1 MRNKKIIALVLILTT
16 ILSIFSLPASAAEKI
31 ENQITVYYYNEN
43 NWKSPYIYYCCDN
56 LAPVTWPG
64 KQMNDFGDGWYS
76 YTINNLKTAKVIFS
90 DNGANQN
97 PAQNQEGYSV
107 EGEKWYK
114 KGTWYQNRPEIQT
127 TKIHYY
133 NENGWSEPYIYY
145 YSDNENPVNWPGTA
159 MNSDGGNWYSF
170 SVNDVENVKVIFS
183 NNGANQ
189 NPAQNQ
195 EGYSVS
201 GEKWYLNGSWYD
213 SEPNGITVHFNNY
226 NDWDNVNIYYY
237 NGNKT
242 GTSWTGNPMIPDGDG
257 WYTYKIYGF
266 DEAKVLFNNG
276 KGIQI
281 PGQNQ
286 EGFAVS
292 GEMWYRNGEWTSERP
307 DDVTVYFYK
316 PDNWSAPNIYYY
328 KDINDTGK
336 AWPGNAMSFVSDN
349 WYSYTITKYSS
360 AKVLFN
366 SGSNQI
372 PPQNQPGFEVKGIVW
387 YKDGVMC
394 NAETDADNDG
404 LPDYMELILGTNLNN
419 KDTDSDGL
427 PDGYEVLTL
436 GTDPLKADTDGN
448 GVKDSN
454 EDADG
459 DKLANLEEY
468 KLGTSPINPDT
479 DGDGLNDYEEVYT
492 YHTDPLNADTDG
504 DTLSDGDDVALGFS
518 PLLKDTDSN
527 GILDCD
533 EKIKQ
538 EITQEIKNE
547 EAPQISEVQ
556 VSFEGTGNISNTT
569 TIENI
574 YGKDILSS
582 EVVGLIG
589 APVEITTT
597 SEFENATITFKYDK
611 SRLGDTKEEDLAVM
625 WYDEEN
631 GVYQILDNETVLDKE
646 KQTVSYKTTHFS
658 KYMVVDKN
666 IWYNTWRTNIDY
678 REGTTTKLYYDFA
691 FVVDTSGSMSGQSIN
706 YAKQSMNNFVD
717 CLADSDNACLVSF
730 ASNAYLNAHL
740 GATKEYLHTAI
751 NSLNASGGTY
761 VSKGLNMALN
771 QLNFSTS
778 GNQKA
783 IVLICDGDVDSV
795 QSYVNIAK
803 ANNIKIFAINVFSA
817 DNDKLQNMADETGGE
832 YYYAYTA
839 EELLTA
845 FSHISSESLFNF
857 DLTDT
862 DGDGLP
868 DTFEKNGMRLA
879 NGKIVYTEPNKPDT
893 DGDGLTDGEEMGILR
908 RCITTNFPTI
918 NIPFK
923 PINNDKYYIGN
934 GCYSSSTVYFNNY
947 SDPTLQDTDGDGYN
961 DCKGE
966 NDLKY
971 KYSGIISKGEFGA
984 IKYKGDIYNIVIPD
998 HLTTYITSPNVE
1010 WSIVQEDYIN
1020 NLKFDVSG
1028 FISGAELGDTGES
1041 ENIHDGY
1048 TLFNNSKVN
1057 LKLGIPG
1064 ALCGLLSSLPDYV
1077 DSYDIKFSFQKSKN
1091 GYKRVIISTY
1101 STKSTNFYKTYAG
1114 SIPYSALD
1122 NQLNSLGKAITSTK
1136 IAQYL
1141 AELNGKPYRGFD
1153 YDMKIY
1159 VDEHHMEND
1168 AATNLFIN
1176 SNGDFME
1183 TPVIYSKDKVVLGKY
1198 EFSSFEIL
1206 ANLKLGGIYKINEE
1220 YEKEIKEFVL

>member
-43 NWKSPYIYYCCDN
+43 NWKSPYIYYYCDN
-56 LAPVTWPG
+56 LTPVTWPG

-107 EGEKWYK
+107 E
-114 KGTWYQNRPEIQT
+114 
-127 TKIHYY
+127 
-133 NENGWSEPYIYY
+133 
-145 YSDNENPVNWPGTA
+145 
-159 MNSDGGNWYSF
+159 
-170 SVNDVENVKVIFS
+170 
-183 NNGANQ
+183 
-189 NPAQNQ
+189 
-195 EGYSVS
+195 

-328 KDINDTGK
+328 KDNNDTGK
-336 AWPGNAMSFVSDN
+336 AWPGNAMSFVRDN

-372 PPQNQPGFEVKGIVW
+372 PPQNQPGFDVKGIVW

-404 LPDYMELILGTNLNN
+404 LPDYMEMVLGTNLNN

-427 PDGYEVLTL
+427 LDGYEVLTL

-448 GVKDSN
+448 GVKDSD

-459 DKLANLEEY
+459 DKLTNLEEY
-468 KLGTSPINPDT
+468 KLDTSPINPDT
-479 DGDGLNDYEEVYT
+479 DGDGLNDYEEVYI

-504 DTLSDGDDVALGFS
+504 DGLSDGDDVALGFS

-691 FVVDTSGSMSGQSIN
+691 FVVDTSGSMEGQRIE

-717 CLADSDNACLVSF
+717 CLTDNDNACLVSF
-730 ASNAYLNAHL
+730 ESNAYLKARL
-740 GATKEYLHTAI
+740 GATKETLHTAI
-751 NSLNASGGTY
+751 NSLNAYGGTY
-761 VSKGLNMALN
+761 VSSGLNMALN
-771 QLNFSTS
+771 QLIASTS

-803 ANNIKIFAINVFSA
+803 ANNIKIFAINVISA
-817 DNDKLQNMADETGGE
+817 DNDILQSMADETGGE

-879 NGKIVYTEPNKPDT
+879 NGKIVYTAPNKPDT

-908 RCITTNFPTI
+908 VLKDFDFSLA
-918 NIPFK
+918 NIPIFSLPYK
-923 PINNDKYYIGN
+923 KYYYGN
-934 GCYSSSTVYFNNY
+934 GQYSTSTIFFDIKCNPTLKDTDFDTFDDFDDLDPLSFDAENGLMFQSNIRIGLDQYNINLAPDLTYNDYNEDKLYKLNSLFEIQAKLSESELETDFLNLASMFTLTDNGKALFDEQYNSFINGTNSTVEIKGESQTYIVSCFY
-947 SDPTLQDTDGDGYN
+947 SDLLTDTIKRDKVTQDYIDFVVLSLKDELQNNNGDIIKSKNNTNIIIENNSYELIYPYNKPWYLFNGLTICVDNVWGHNITIKDYFLDGN
-961 DCKGE
+961 H
-966 NDLKY
+966 
-971 KYSGIISKGEFGA
+971 YSGTLHFKLYDNFGLDP
-984 IKYKGDIYNIVIPD
+984 G
-998 HLTTYITSPNVE
+998 
-1010 WSIVQEDYIN
+1010 
-1020 NLKFDVSG
+1020 DVSG
-1028 FISGAELGDTGES
+1028 RYG
-1041 ENIHDGY
+1041 
-1048 TLFNNSKVN
+1048 N
-1057 LKLGIPG
+1057 LAGFRAWYCL
-1064 ALCGLLSSLPDYV
+1064 
-1077 DSYDIKFSFQKSKN
+1077 QHQ
-1091 GYKRVIISTY
+1091 
-1101 STKSTNFYKTYAG
+1101 TKY
-1114 SIPYSALD
+1114 
-1122 NQLNSLGKAITSTK
+1122 
-1136 IAQYL
+1136 
-1141 AELNGKPYRGFD
+1141 NGKYKP
-1153 YDMKIY
+1153 
-1159 VDEHHMEND
+1159 
-1168 AATNLFIN
+1168 FIN
-1176 SNGDFME
+1176 IMEFDIDFSGE
-1183 TPVIYSKDKVVLGKY
+1183 LQ
-1198 EFSSFEIL
+1198 
-1206 ANLKLGGIYKINEE
+1206 
-1220 YEKEIKEFVL
+1220 

>member
-31 ENQITVYYYNEN
+31 EDQITVYYYNEN
-43 NWKSPYIYYCCDN
+43 NWKSPYIYYYCDN

-90 DNGANQN
+90 D
-97 PAQNQEGYSV
+97 
-107 EGEKWYK
+107 
-114 KGTWYQNRPEIQT
+114 
-127 TKIHYY
+127 
-133 NENGWSEPYIYY
+133 
-145 YSDNENPVNWPGTA
+145 
-159 MNSDGGNWYSF
+159 
-170 SVNDVENVKVIFS
+170 
-183 NNGANQ
+183 NGANQ

-336 AWPGNAMSFVSDN
+336 AWPGNAMSFVRDN

-372 PPQNQPGFEVKGIVW
+372 PPQNQPGFDVKGIVW

-404 LPDYMELILGTNLNN
+404 LPDYMEMVLGTNLNN

-427 PDGYEVLTL
+427 LDGYEVLTL

-448 GVKDSN
+448 GVKDSD

-459 DKLANLEEY
+459 DKLTNLEEY
-468 KLGTSPINPDT
+468 KLDTSPINPDT

-678 REGTTTKLYYDFA
+678 RVGTTTKLYYDFA
-691 FVVDTSGSMSGQSIN
+691 FVVDTSGSMEGQRIE
-706 YAKQSMNNFVD
+706 YAKQSTNNFVD
-717 CLADSDNACLVSF
+717 CLTDNDNACLVSF
-730 ASNAYLNAHL
+730 ESNAYLKARL
-740 GATKEYLHTAI
+740 GATKGTLHTAI
-751 NSLNASGGTY
+751 NSLNAYGGTY
-761 VSKGLNMALN
+761 VSSGLNMALN
-771 QLNFSTS
+771 QLIASTS

-803 ANNIKIFAINVFSA
+803 ANNIKIFAINVISA
-817 DNDKLQNMADETGGE
+817 DNDILQSMADETGGE

-879 NGKIVYTEPNKPDT
+879 NGKMVYTDPNNPDT

-908 RCITTNFPTI
+908 RSGVLIFPSLEL
-918 NIPFK
+918 PFK
-923 PINNDKYYIGN
+923 PLFNNNMYIGK
-934 GCYSSSTVYFNNY
+934 GAYSSSVLYFNNK
-947 SDPTLQDTDGDGYN
+947 SDPTQKELPIEEKDSNLSEEELRLLVSLQYILYDNINDDYICDNISDEISNIRRNSKISNIYNSDEVKLISHNKTTKVNCEKNEKFSVESIKQLHQRDSLILSLGGFFGPYGEVLSILGSVAKNLEQGENVDLFSLFMSISFFDKLLPKNYITLRKMIDLNNTIDIIYEDRETYKVADNFVVQKDDAFVQLLVSSNLGKENVSYFIYFRDDKVAYIKTSTAGSGDIQGSYPGYEKMIESKWKRDGYV
-961 DCKGE
+961 G
-966 NDLKY
+966 
-971 KYSGIISKGEFGA
+971 
-984 IKYKGDIYNIVIPD
+984 
-998 HLTTYITSPNVE
+998 
-1010 WSIVQEDYIN
+1010 
-1020 NLKFDVSG
+1020 
-1028 FISGAELGDTGES
+1028 
-1041 ENIHDGY
+1041 
-1048 TLFNNSKVN
+1048 
-1057 LKLGIPG
+1057 
-1064 ALCGLLSSLPDYV
+1064 
-1077 DSYDIKFSFQKSKN
+1077 
-1091 GYKRVIISTY
+1091 R
-1101 STKSTNFYKTYAG
+1101 
-1114 SIPYSALD
+1114 
-1122 NQLNSLGKAITSTK
+1122 
-1136 IAQYL
+1136 
-1141 AELNGKPYRGFD
+1141 
-1153 YDMKIY
+1153 
-1159 VDEHHMEND
+1159 
-1168 AATNLFIN
+1168 
-1176 SNGDFME
+1176 
-1183 TPVIYSKDKVVLGKY
+1183 
-1198 EFSSFEIL
+1198 
-1206 ANLKLGGIYKINEE
+1206 
-1220 YEKEIKEFVL
+1220 

>member
-31 ENQITVYYYNEN
+31 EDQITVYYYNEN
-43 NWKSPYIYYCCDN
+43 NWKSPYIYYYCDN

-107 EGEKWYK
+107 
-114 KGTWYQNRPEIQT
+114 
-127 TKIHYY
+127 
-133 NENGWSEPYIYY
+133 
-145 YSDNENPVNWPGTA
+145 
-159 MNSDGGNWYSF
+159 
-170 SVNDVENVKVIFS
+170 
-183 NNGANQ
+183 
-189 NPAQNQ
+189 
-195 EGYSVS
+195 S

-237 NGNKT
+237 SGNKT

-292 GEMWYRNGEWTSERP
+292 GEMWYRNGEWTAERP

-336 AWPGNAMSFVSDN
+336 AWPGNAMSFVRDN

-372 PPQNQPGFEVKGIVW
+372 PPQNQPGFDVKGIVW

-404 LPDYMELILGTNLNN
+404 LPDYMEMVLGTNLNN

-427 PDGYEVLTL
+427 LDGYEVLTL

-448 GVKDSN
+448 GVKDSD

-459 DKLANLEEY
+459 DKLTNLEEY
-468 KLGTSPINPDT
+468 KLDTSPINPDT

-569 TIENI
+569 TIEDI
-574 YGKDILSS
+574 YGKDMLSS

-589 APVEITTT
+589 SPVEITTT
-597 SEFENATITFKYDK
+597 SEFENAIITFKYDK
-611 SRLGDTKEEDLAVM
+611 SQLGDTKEEDLAVM

-678 REGTTTKLYYDFA
+678 RVGTTTKVYYDFA

-730 ASNAYLNAHL
+730 ASNAYLNAYL

-947 SDPTLQDTDGDGYN
+947 SDPTQKEIPIDEKDKDLSQEELRLLISLQYVLYDNIN
-961 DCKGE
+961 DDYICDNISDEISNIRRHSKISNIYKSDEIKLVSNNKTTKVECERNAEFTNESIKQLHQRDALILGLGGLLGTCGE
-966 NDLKY
+966 VLSILGSVAESLEQEKSVDLFSLFMSISAFDNLLQK
-971 KYSGIISKGEFGA
+971 KYSTLRKMIDCDNTINDILYEDRET
-984 IKYKGDIYNIVIPD
+984 YKVADNFV
-998 HLTTYITSPNVE
+998 
-1010 WSIVQEDYIN
+1010 VQ
-1020 NLKFDVSG
+1020 
-1028 FISGAELGDTGES
+1028 
-1041 ENIHDGY
+1041 
-1048 TLFNNSKVN
+1048 
-1057 LKLGIPG
+1057 
-1064 ALCGLLSSLPDYV
+1064 
-1077 DSYDIKFSFQKSKN
+1077 
-1091 GYKRVIISTY
+1091 
-1101 STKSTNFYKTYAG
+1101 
-1114 SIPYSALD
+1114 
-1122 NQLNSLGKAITSTK
+1122 
-1136 IAQYL
+1136 
-1141 AELNGKPYRGFD
+1141 
-1153 YDMKIY
+1153 
-1159 VDEHHMEND
+1159 END
-1168 AATNLFIN
+1168 ALVQLLVS
-1176 SNGDFME
+1176 SN
-1183 TPVIYSKDKVVLGKY
+1183 LGKEVVSY
-1198 EFSSFEIL
+1198 FIYFRNNKVAYIKTSAAGSGEIQG
-1206 ANLKLGGIYKINEE
+1206 NYPG
-1220 YEKEIKEFVL
+1220 YEKMIETKWKEDGYIGR

>member
-43 NWKSPYIYYCCDN
+43 NWESPYIYYYCDN

-107 EGEKWYK
+107 
-114 KGTWYQNRPEIQT
+114 
-127 TKIHYY
+127 
-133 NENGWSEPYIYY
+133 
-145 YSDNENPVNWPGTA
+145 
-159 MNSDGGNWYSF
+159 
-170 SVNDVENVKVIFS
+170 
-183 NNGANQ
+183 
-189 NPAQNQ
+189 
-195 EGYSVS
+195 S

-237 NGNKT
+237 SGNKT

-336 AWPGNAMSFVSDN
+336 AWPGNAMSFVRDN

-372 PPQNQPGFEVKGIVW
+372 PPQNQPGFDVKGIVW

-404 LPDYMELILGTNLNN
+404 LPDYMEMVLGTNLNN

-427 PDGYEVLTL
+427 LDGYEVLTL

-448 GVKDSN
+448 GVKDSD

-459 DKLANLEEY
+459 DKLTNLEEY
-468 KLGTSPINPDT
+468 KLDTSPINPDT

-569 TIENI
+569 TIEDI
-574 YGKDILSS
+574 YGKDMLSS

-589 APVEITTT
+589 SPVEITTT
-597 SEFENATITFKYDK
+597 SEFENAIITFKYDK
-611 SRLGDTKEEDLAVM
+611 SQLGDTKEEDLAVM

-678 REGTTTKLYYDFA
+678 RVGTTTKVYYDFA

-730 ASNAYLNAHL
+730 ASNAYLNAYL

-947 SDPTLQDTDGDGYN
+947 SDPTQKEIPIDEKDKDLSQEELRLLISLQYVLYDNIN
-961 DCKGE
+961 DDYICDNISDEISNIRRHSKISNIYKSDEIKLVSNNKTTKVECERNAEFTNESIKQLHQRDALILGLGGLLGTCGE
-966 NDLKY
+966 VLSILGSVAESLEQEKSVDLFSLFMSISAFDNLLQK
-971 KYSGIISKGEFGA
+971 KYSTLRKMIDCDNTINDILYEDRET
-984 IKYKGDIYNIVIPD
+984 YKVADNFV
-998 HLTTYITSPNVE
+998 
-1010 WSIVQEDYIN
+1010 VQ
-1020 NLKFDVSG
+1020 
-1028 FISGAELGDTGES
+1028 
-1041 ENIHDGY
+1041 
-1048 TLFNNSKVN
+1048 
-1057 LKLGIPG
+1057 
-1064 ALCGLLSSLPDYV
+1064 
-1077 DSYDIKFSFQKSKN
+1077 
-1091 GYKRVIISTY
+1091 
-1101 STKSTNFYKTYAG
+1101 
-1114 SIPYSALD
+1114 
-1122 NQLNSLGKAITSTK
+1122 
-1136 IAQYL
+1136 
-1141 AELNGKPYRGFD
+1141 
-1153 YDMKIY
+1153 
-1159 VDEHHMEND
+1159 END
-1168 AATNLFIN
+1168 ALVQLLVS
-1176 SNGDFME
+1176 SN
-1183 TPVIYSKDKVVLGKY
+1183 LGKEVVSY
-1198 EFSSFEIL
+1198 FIYFRNNKVAYIKTSAAGSGEIQG
-1206 ANLKLGGIYKINEE
+1206 NYPG
-1220 YEKEIKEFVL
+1220 YEKMIETKWKEDGYIGR

>member
-31 ENQITVYYYNEN
+31 EDQITVYYYNEN
-43 NWKSPYIYYCCDN
+43 NWKSPYIYYYCDN

-90 DNGANQN
+90 D
-97 PAQNQEGYSV
+97 
-107 EGEKWYK
+107 
-114 KGTWYQNRPEIQT
+114 
-127 TKIHYY
+127 
-133 NENGWSEPYIYY
+133 
-145 YSDNENPVNWPGTA
+145 
-159 MNSDGGNWYSF
+159 
-170 SVNDVENVKVIFS
+170 
-183 NNGANQ
+183 NGANQ

-336 AWPGNAMSFVSDN
+336 AWPGNAMSFVRDN

-372 PPQNQPGFEVKGIVW
+372 PPQNQPGFDVKGIVW

-404 LPDYMELILGTNLNN
+404 LPDYMEMVLGTNLNN

-427 PDGYEVLTL
+427 LDGYEVLTL

-448 GVKDSN
+448 GVKDSD

-459 DKLANLEEY
+459 DKLTNLEEY
-468 KLGTSPINPDT
+468 KLDTSPINPDT

-678 REGTTTKLYYDFA
+678 RVGTTTKLYYDFA
-691 FVVDTSGSMSGQSIN
+691 FVVDTSGSMEGQRIE

-717 CLADSDNACLVSF
+717 CLTDNDNACLVSF
-730 ASNAYLNAHL
+730 ESNAYLKARL
-740 GATKEYLHTAI
+740 GATKGTLHTAI
-751 NSLNASGGTY
+751 NSLNAYGGTY
-761 VSKGLNMALN
+761 VSSGLNMALN
-771 QLNFSTS
+771 QLIASTS

-803 ANNIKIFAINVFSA
+803 ANNIKIFAINVISA
-817 DNDKLQNMADETGGE
+817 DNDILQSMADETGGE

-879 NGKIVYTEPNKPDT
+879 NGKMVYTDPNNPDT

-908 RCITTNFPTI
+908 RSGVLIFPSLEL
-918 NIPFK
+918 PFK
-923 PINNDKYYIGN
+923 PLFNNNMYIGK
-934 GCYSSSTVYFNNY
+934 GAYSSSVLYFNNK
-947 SDPTLQDTDGDGYN
+947 SDPTQKELPIEEKDSNLSEEELRLLVSLQYILYDNINDDYICDNISDEISNIRRNSKISNIYNSDEVKLISHNKTTKVNCEKNEKFSVESIKQLHQRDSLILSLGGFFGPYGEVLSILGSVAKNLEQGENVDLFSLFMSISFFDKLLPKNYITLRKMIDLNNTIDIIYEDRETYKVADNFVVQKDDAFVQLLVSSNLGKENVSYFIYFRDDKVAYIKTSTAGSGDIQGSYLGYEKMIESKWKRDGYV
-961 DCKGE
+961 G
-966 NDLKY
+966 
-971 KYSGIISKGEFGA
+971 
-984 IKYKGDIYNIVIPD
+984 
-998 HLTTYITSPNVE
+998 
-1010 WSIVQEDYIN
+1010 
-1020 NLKFDVSG
+1020 
-1028 FISGAELGDTGES
+1028 
-1041 ENIHDGY
+1041 
-1048 TLFNNSKVN
+1048 
-1057 LKLGIPG
+1057 
-1064 ALCGLLSSLPDYV
+1064 
-1077 DSYDIKFSFQKSKN
+1077 
-1091 GYKRVIISTY
+1091 R
-1101 STKSTNFYKTYAG
+1101 
-1114 SIPYSALD
+1114 
-1122 NQLNSLGKAITSTK
+1122 
-1136 IAQYL
+1136 
-1141 AELNGKPYRGFD
+1141 
-1153 YDMKIY
+1153 
-1159 VDEHHMEND
+1159 
-1168 AATNLFIN
+1168 
-1176 SNGDFME
+1176 
-1183 TPVIYSKDKVVLGKY
+1183 
-1198 EFSSFEIL
+1198 
-1206 ANLKLGGIYKINEE
+1206 
-1220 YEKEIKEFVL
+1220 

>member
-31 ENQITVYYYNEN
+31 EDQITVYYYNEN
-43 NWKSPYIYYCCDN
+43 NWKSPYIYYYCDN

-107 EGEKWYK
+107 
-114 KGTWYQNRPEIQT
+114 
-127 TKIHYY
+127 
-133 NENGWSEPYIYY
+133 
-145 YSDNENPVNWPGTA
+145 
-159 MNSDGGNWYSF
+159 
-170 SVNDVENVKVIFS
+170 
-183 NNGANQ
+183 
-189 NPAQNQ
+189 
-195 EGYSVS
+195 S

-237 NGNKT
+237 SGNKT

-336 AWPGNAMSFVSDN
+336 AWPGNAMSFVRDN

-372 PPQNQPGFEVKGIVW
+372 PPQNQPGFDVKGIVW

-404 LPDYMELILGTNLNN
+404 LPDYMEMVLGTNLNN

-427 PDGYEVLTL
+427 LDGYEVLTL

-448 GVKDSN
+448 GVKDSD

-459 DKLANLEEY
+459 DKLTNLEEY
-468 KLGTSPINPDT
+468 KLDTSPINPDT

-678 REGTTTKLYYDFA
+678 RVGTTTKLYYDFA
-691 FVVDTSGSMSGQSIN
+691 FVVDTSGSMEGQRIE

-717 CLADSDNACLVSF
+717 CLTDNDNACLVSF
-730 ASNAYLNAHL
+730 ESNAYLKARL
-740 GATKEYLHTAI
+740 GATKGTLHTAI
-751 NSLNASGGTY
+751 NSLNAYGGTY
-761 VSKGLNMALN
+761 VSSGLNMALN
-771 QLNFSTS
+771 QLIASTS

-803 ANNIKIFAINVFSA
+803 ANNIKIFAINVISAVISA
-817 DNDKLQNMADETGGE
+817 DNDILQSMADETGGE

-879 NGKIVYTEPNKPDT
+879 NGKIVYTDPNKPDT

-908 RCITTNFPTI
+908 RSGVLIFPSLEL
-918 NIPFK
+918 PFK
-923 PINNDKYYIGN
+923 PLFNNNMYIGK
-934 GCYSSSTVYFNNY
+934 GAYSSSALYFNNK
-947 SDPTLQDTDGDGYN
+947 SDP
-961 DCKGE
+961 
-966 NDLKY
+966 
-971 KYSGIISKGEFGA
+971 
-984 IKYKGDIYNIVIPD
+984 
-998 HLTTYITSPNVE
+998 
-1010 WSIVQEDYIN
+1010 
-1020 NLKFDVSG
+1020 
-1028 FISGAELGDTGES
+1028 
-1041 ENIHDGY
+1041 
-1048 TLFNNSKVN
+1048 
-1057 LKLGIPG
+1057 
-1064 ALCGLLSSLPDYV
+1064 
-1077 DSYDIKFSFQKSKN
+1077 
-1091 GYKRVIISTY
+1091 
-1101 STKSTNFYKTYAG
+1101 
-1114 SIPYSALD
+1114 
-1122 NQLNSLGKAITSTK
+1122 
-1136 IAQYL
+1136 
-1141 AELNGKPYRGFD
+1141 
-1153 YDMKIY
+1153 
-1159 VDEHHMEND
+1159 
-1168 AATNLFIN
+1168 
-1176 SNGDFME
+1176 SNGDSDGDNLYDNEDPYPFE
-1183 TPVIYSKDKVVLGKY
+1183 FNTFKRYDRDAVIEYCDKYAESPNTDVYNYFQRGDC
-1198 EFSSFEIL
+1198 
-1206 ANLKLGGIYKINEE
+1206 ANFASQCVHAGGIEMDEDWYFKEKGFGFFGLFYVGDDFSLEWSVAYNNYLYFKNNIGLTNGEEIVFNSKEEMQEALKSKKYNIQPGDLMYMQWDEEEPHHATVIHTVNSNTLNYSAHTTERHKADVIKSFWNENPDGKL
-1220 YEKEIKEFVL
+1220 YILHIKDTVITS

>member
-1 MRNKKIIALVLILTT
+1 M
-16 ILSIFSLPASAAEKI
+16 
-31 ENQITVYYYNEN
+31 
-43 NWKSPYIYYCCDN
+43 
-56 LAPVTWPG
+56 
-64 KQMNDFGDGWYS
+64 
-76 YTINNLKTAKVIFS
+76 
-90 DNGANQN
+90 
-97 PAQNQEGYSV
+97 
-107 EGEKWYK
+107 
-114 KGTWYQNRPEIQT
+114 
-127 TKIHYY
+127 
-133 NENGWSEPYIYY
+133 
-145 YSDNENPVNWPGTA
+145 
-159 MNSDGGNWYSF
+159 
-170 SVNDVENVKVIFS
+170 
-183 NNGANQ
+183 
-189 NPAQNQ
+189 
-195 EGYSVS
+195 
-201 GEKWYLNGSWYD
+201 
-213 SEPNGITVHFNNY
+213 
-226 NDWDNVNIYYY
+226 
-237 NGNKT
+237 
-242 GTSWTGNPMIPDGDG
+242 
-257 WYTYKIYGF
+257 
-266 DEAKVLFNNG
+266 
-276 KGIQI
+276 
-281 PGQNQ
+281 
-286 EGFAVS
+286 
-292 GEMWYRNGEWTSERP
+292 TSERP

-336 AWPGNAMSFVSDN
+336 AWPGNAMSFVRDN

-372 PPQNQPGFEVKGIVW
+372 PPQNQPGFDVKGIVW

-404 LPDYMELILGTNLNN
+404 LPDYMEMVLGTNLNN

-427 PDGYEVLTL
+427 LDGYEVLTL

-448 GVKDSN
+448 GVKDSD

-459 DKLANLEEY
+459 DKLTNLEEY
-468 KLGTSPINPDT
+468 KLDTSPINPDT

-678 REGTTTKLYYDFA
+678 RVGTTTKLYYDFA
-691 FVVDTSGSMSGQSIN
+691 FVVDTSGSMEGQRIE

-717 CLADSDNACLVSF
+717 CLTDNDNACLVSF
-730 ASNAYLNAHL
+730 ESNAYLKARL
-740 GATKEYLHTAI
+740 GATKGTLHTAI
-751 NSLNASGGTY
+751 NSLNAYGGTY
-761 VSKGLNMALN
+761 VSSGLNMALN
-771 QLNFSTS
+771 QLIASTS

-803 ANNIKIFAINVFSA
+803 ANNIKIFAINVISA
-817 DNDKLQNMADETGGE
+817 DNDILQSMADETGGE

-879 NGKIVYTEPNKPDT
+879 NGKMVYTDPNNPDT

-908 RCITTNFPTI
+908 RSGVLIFPSLEL
-918 NIPFK
+918 PFK
-923 PINNDKYYIGN
+923 PLFNNNMYIGK
-934 GCYSSSTVYFNNY
+934 GAYSSSVLYFNNK
-947 SDPTLQDTDGDGYN
+947 SDPTQKELPIEEKDSNLSEEELRLLVSLQYILYDNINDDYICDNISDEISNIRRNSKISNIYNSDEVKLISHNKTTKVNCEKNEKFSVESIKQLHQRDSLILSLGGFFGPYGEVLSILGSVAKNLEQGENVDLFSLFMSISFFDKLLPKNYITLRKMIDLNNTIDIIYEDRETYKVADNFVVQKDDAFVQLLVSSNLGKENVSYFIYFRDDKVAYIKTSTAGSGDIQGSYPGYEKMIESKWKRDGYV
-961 DCKGE
+961 G
-966 NDLKY
+966 
-971 KYSGIISKGEFGA
+971 
-984 IKYKGDIYNIVIPD
+984 
-998 HLTTYITSPNVE
+998 
-1010 WSIVQEDYIN
+1010 
-1020 NLKFDVSG
+1020 
-1028 FISGAELGDTGES
+1028 
-1041 ENIHDGY
+1041 
-1048 TLFNNSKVN
+1048 
-1057 LKLGIPG
+1057 
-1064 ALCGLLSSLPDYV
+1064 
-1077 DSYDIKFSFQKSKN
+1077 
-1091 GYKRVIISTY
+1091 R
-1101 STKSTNFYKTYAG
+1101 
-1114 SIPYSALD
+1114 
-1122 NQLNSLGKAITSTK
+1122 
-1136 IAQYL
+1136 
-1141 AELNGKPYRGFD
+1141 
-1153 YDMKIY
+1153 
-1159 VDEHHMEND
+1159 
-1168 AATNLFIN
+1168 
-1176 SNGDFME
+1176 
-1183 TPVIYSKDKVVLGKY
+1183 
-1198 EFSSFEIL
+1198 
-1206 ANLKLGGIYKINEE
+1206 
-1220 YEKEIKEFVL
+1220 

>member
-31 ENQITVYYYNEN
+31 ENKITVYYYNEN
-43 NWKSPYIYYCCDN
+43 NWESPYIYYYCDN

-107 EGEKWYK
+107 
-114 KGTWYQNRPEIQT
+114 
-127 TKIHYY
+127 
-133 NENGWSEPYIYY
+133 
-145 YSDNENPVNWPGTA
+145 
-159 MNSDGGNWYSF
+159 
-170 SVNDVENVKVIFS
+170 
-183 NNGANQ
+183 
-189 NPAQNQ
+189 
-195 EGYSVS
+195 S

-237 NGNKT
+237 SGNKT

-328 KDINDTGK
+328 KDNNDTGK
-336 AWPGNAMSFVSDN
+336 AWPGNAMSFVRDN

-372 PPQNQPGFEVKGIVW
+372 PPQNQPGFDVKGIVW

-404 LPDYMELILGTNLNN
+404 LPDYMEMVLGTNLNN

-427 PDGYEVLTL
+427 LDGYEVLTL

-448 GVKDSN
+448 GVKDSD

-459 DKLANLEEY
+459 DKLTNLEEY
-468 KLGTSPINPDT
+468 KLDTSPINPDT

-556 VSFEGTGNISNTT
+556 VSFEGTGNINNTT
-569 TIENI
+569 TIEDI
-574 YGKDILSS
+574 YGKDMLSS

-589 APVEITTT
+589 SPVEITTT
-597 SEFENATITFKYDK
+597 SKFESAVITFKYDK
-611 SRLGDTKEEDLAVM
+611 SQLGDTKEEDLAVM

-678 REGTTTKLYYDFA
+678 RVGTTTKLYYDFA
-691 FVVDTSGSMSGQSIN
+691 FVVDTSGSMEGQRIE

-717 CLADSDNACLVSF
+717 CLTDNDNACLVSF
-730 ASNAYLNAHL
+730 ESNAYLKARL
-740 GATKEYLHTAI
+740 GATKETLHTAI
-751 NSLNASGGTY
+751 NSLNAYGGTY
-761 VSKGLNMALN
+761 VSSGLNMALN
-771 QLNFSTS
+771 QLIASTS

-803 ANNIKIFAINVFSA
+803 ANNIKIFAINVISA
-817 DNDKLQNMADETGGE
+817 DNDILQSMADETGGE

-879 NGKIVYTEPNKPDT
+879 NGKMVYTDPNNPDT

-908 RCITTNFPTI
+908 RSGVLIFPSLEL
-918 NIPFK
+918 PFK
-923 PINNDKYYIGN
+923 PLFNNNMYIGK
-934 GCYSSSTVYFNNY
+934 GAYSSSVLYFNNK
-947 SDPTLQDTDGDGYN
+947 SDPTQKELPIEEKDNNLSEEELRLLVSLQYILYDNINDDYICDNISDEISNIRRNSKISNIYNSDEVKLISHNKTTKVNCEKNEKFSVESIKQLHQRDSLILSLGGFFGPYGEVLSILGSVAKNLEQGENVDLFSLFMSISFFDKLLPKNYITLRKMIDLNNTIDIIYEDRETYKVADNFVVQKDDAFVQLLVSSNLGKENVSYFIYFRDDKVAYIKTSTAGSGDIQGSYPGYEKMIESKWKRDGYV
-961 DCKGE
+961 G
-966 NDLKY
+966 
-971 KYSGIISKGEFGA
+971 
-984 IKYKGDIYNIVIPD
+984 
-998 HLTTYITSPNVE
+998 
-1010 WSIVQEDYIN
+1010 
-1020 NLKFDVSG
+1020 
-1028 FISGAELGDTGES
+1028 
-1041 ENIHDGY
+1041 
-1048 TLFNNSKVN
+1048 
-1057 LKLGIPG
+1057 
-1064 ALCGLLSSLPDYV
+1064 
-1077 DSYDIKFSFQKSKN
+1077 
-1091 GYKRVIISTY
+1091 R
-1101 STKSTNFYKTYAG
+1101 
-1114 SIPYSALD
+1114 
-1122 NQLNSLGKAITSTK
+1122 
-1136 IAQYL
+1136 
-1141 AELNGKPYRGFD
+1141 
-1153 YDMKIY
+1153 
-1159 VDEHHMEND
+1159 
-1168 AATNLFIN
+1168 
-1176 SNGDFME
+1176 
-1183 TPVIYSKDKVVLGKY
+1183 
-1198 EFSSFEIL
+1198 
-1206 ANLKLGGIYKINEE
+1206 
-1220 YEKEIKEFVL
+1220 

>member
-1 MRNKKIIALVLILTT
+1 M
-16 ILSIFSLPASAAEKI
+16 
-31 ENQITVYYYNEN
+31 
-43 NWKSPYIYYCCDN
+43 
-56 LAPVTWPG
+56 
-64 KQMNDFGDGWYS
+64 
-76 YTINNLKTAKVIFS
+76 
-90 DNGANQN
+90 
-97 PAQNQEGYSV
+97 
-107 EGEKWYK
+107 
-114 KGTWYQNRPEIQT
+114 
-127 TKIHYY
+127 
-133 NENGWSEPYIYY
+133 
-145 YSDNENPVNWPGTA
+145 
-159 MNSDGGNWYSF
+159 
-170 SVNDVENVKVIFS
+170 
-183 NNGANQ
+183 
-189 NPAQNQ
+189 
-195 EGYSVS
+195 
-201 GEKWYLNGSWYD
+201 
-213 SEPNGITVHFNNY
+213 HFNNY

-237 NGNKT
+237 SGNKT

-336 AWPGNAMSFVSDN
+336 AWPGNAMSFVRDN

-372 PPQNQPGFEVKGIVW
+372 PPQNQPGFDVKGIVW

-404 LPDYMELILGTNLNN
+404 LPDYMEMVLGTNLNN

-448 GVKDSN
+448 GVKDSD

-459 DKLANLEEY
+459 DKLTNLEEY
-468 KLGTSPINPDT
+468 KLDTSPINPDT

-504 DTLSDGDDVALGFS
+504 DGLSDGDDVALGFS

-678 REGTTTKLYYDFA
+678 RVGTTTKLYYDFA
-691 FVVDTSGSMSGQSIN
+691 FVVDTSGSMEGQRIE
-706 YAKQSMNNFVD
+706 YAKQSINNFVD
-717 CLADSDNACLVSF
+717 CLTDNDNACLVSF
-730 ASNAYLNAHL
+730 ESNAYLKARL
-740 GATKEYLHTAI
+740 GATKETLHTAI
-751 NSLNASGGTY
+751 NSLNAYGGTY
-761 VSKGLNMALN
+761 VSSGLNMALN
-771 QLNFSTS
+771 QLIASTS

-803 ANNIKIFAINVFSA
+803 ANNIKIFAINVISA
-817 DNDKLQNMADETGGE
+817 DNDILQSMADETGGE

-879 NGKIVYTEPNKPDT
+879 NGKMVYTDPNNPDT

-908 RCITTNFPTI
+908 RSGVLIFPSLEL
-918 NIPFK
+918 PFK
-923 PINNDKYYIGN
+923 PLFNNNMYIGK
-934 GCYSSSTVYFNNY
+934 GAYSSSVLYFNNK
-947 SDPTLQDTDGDGYN
+947 SDPTQKELPIEEKDSNLSEEELRLLVSLQYILYDNINDDYICDNISDEISNIRRNSKISNIYNSDEVKLISHNKTTKVNCEKNEKFSVESIKQLHQRDSLILSLGGFFGPYGEVLSILGSVAKNLEQGENVDLFSLFMSISFFDKLLPKNYITLRKMIDLNNTIDIIYEDRETYKVADNFVVQKDDAFVQLLVSSNLGKENVSYFIYFRDDKVAYIKTSTAGSGDIQGSYPGYEKMIESKWKRDGYV
-961 DCKGE
+961 G
-966 NDLKY
+966 
-971 KYSGIISKGEFGA
+971 
-984 IKYKGDIYNIVIPD
+984 
-998 HLTTYITSPNVE
+998 
-1010 WSIVQEDYIN
+1010 
-1020 NLKFDVSG
+1020 
-1028 FISGAELGDTGES
+1028 
-1041 ENIHDGY
+1041 
-1048 TLFNNSKVN
+1048 
-1057 LKLGIPG
+1057 
-1064 ALCGLLSSLPDYV
+1064 
-1077 DSYDIKFSFQKSKN
+1077 
-1091 GYKRVIISTY
+1091 R
-1101 STKSTNFYKTYAG
+1101 
-1114 SIPYSALD
+1114 
-1122 NQLNSLGKAITSTK
+1122 
-1136 IAQYL
+1136 
-1141 AELNGKPYRGFD
+1141 
-1153 YDMKIY
+1153 
-1159 VDEHHMEND
+1159 
-1168 AATNLFIN
+1168 
-1176 SNGDFME
+1176 
-1183 TPVIYSKDKVVLGKY
+1183 
-1198 EFSSFEIL
+1198 
-1206 ANLKLGGIYKINEE
+1206 
-1220 YEKEIKEFVL
+1220 

>member
-31 ENQITVYYYNEN
+31 EDQITVYYYNEN
-43 NWKSPYIYYCCDN
+43 NWKSPYIYYYCDN
-56 LAPVTWPG
+56 LAPVAWPG

-90 DNGANQN
+90 D
-97 PAQNQEGYSV
+97 
-107 EGEKWYK
+107 
-114 KGTWYQNRPEIQT
+114 
-127 TKIHYY
+127 
-133 NENGWSEPYIYY
+133 
-145 YSDNENPVNWPGTA
+145 
-159 MNSDGGNWYSF
+159 
-170 SVNDVENVKVIFS
+170 
-183 NNGANQ
+183 NGANQ

-328 KDINDTGK
+328 KDNNDTGK
-336 AWPGNAMSFVSDN
+336 AWPGNAMSFVRDN

-372 PPQNQPGFEVKGIVW
+372 PPQNQPGFDVKGIVW

-404 LPDYMELILGTNLNN
+404 LPDYMEMVLGTNLNN

-427 PDGYEVLTL
+427 LDGYEVLTL

-448 GVKDSN
+448 GVKDSD

-459 DKLANLEEY
+459 DKLTNLEEY
-468 KLGTSPINPDT
+468 KLDTSPINPDT

-556 VSFEGTGNISNTT
+556 VSFEGTGNINNTT
-569 TIENI
+569 TIEDI
-574 YGKDILSS
+574 YGKDMLSS

-589 APVEITTT
+589 SPVEITTT

-678 REGTTTKLYYDFA
+678 RVGTTTKLYYDFA
-691 FVVDTSGSMSGQSIN
+691 FVVDTSGSMEGQRIE

-717 CLADSDNACLVSF
+717 CLTDNDNACLVSF
-730 ASNAYLNAHL
+730 ESNAYLKARL
-740 GATKEYLHTAI
+740 GATKETLHTAI
-751 NSLNASGGTY
+751 NSLNAYGGTY
-761 VSKGLNMALN
+761 VSSGLNMALN
-771 QLNFSTS
+771 QLIASTS

-803 ANNIKIFAINVFSA
+803 ANNIKIFAINVISA
-817 DNDKLQNMADETGGE
+817 DNDILQSMADETGGE

-879 NGKIVYTEPNKPDT
+879 NGKIVYTDPNKPDT
-893 DGDGLTDGEEMGILR
+893 DGDGFTDGEEMGILR
-908 RCITTNFPTI
+908 VLKDFDFSLA
-918 NIPFK
+918 NIPIFSLPYK
-923 PINNDKYYIGN
+923 KYYYGN
-934 GCYSSSTVYFNNY
+934 GQYSTSTIFFDIKCNPTLKDTDFDTFDDFDDLDPLSFDAENGLMFQSNIRIGLDQDNINLAPDLTYNDYNEDKLYKLNSLFEIQAKLSESELETDFLNLASMFTLTDNGKALFDEQYNSFINGTNSTVEIKGESQTYIVSCFY
-947 SDPTLQDTDGDGYN
+947 SDLLTDTIKRDKVTQDYIDFVVLSLKDELQNNNGDIIKSKDNTNTILKNNEKESLYI
-961 DCKGE
+961 
-966 NDLKY
+966 LKY
-971 KYSGIISKGEFGA
+971 PYNKSGYLFNGLTICVDNVWGHNITIKDYFLDGNHYSGTLHFKLYDNFGLDP
-984 IKYKGDIYNIVIPD
+984 G
-998 HLTTYITSPNVE
+998 
-1010 WSIVQEDYIN
+1010 
-1020 NLKFDVSG
+1020 DVSG
-1028 FISGAELGDTGES
+1028 RYG
-1041 ENIHDGY
+1041 
-1048 TLFNNSKVN
+1048 N
-1057 LKLGIPG
+1057 LAGFRAWYCL
-1064 ALCGLLSSLPDYV
+1064 
-1077 DSYDIKFSFQKSKN
+1077 QHQ
-1091 GYKRVIISTY
+1091 
-1101 STKSTNFYKTYAG
+1101 TKY
-1114 SIPYSALD
+1114 
-1122 NQLNSLGKAITSTK
+1122 
-1136 IAQYL
+1136 
-1141 AELNGKPYRGFD
+1141 NGKYKP
-1153 YDMKIY
+1153 
-1159 VDEHHMEND
+1159 
-1168 AATNLFIN
+1168 FIN
-1176 SNGDFME
+1176 IMEFDIDFSGE
-1183 TPVIYSKDKVVLGKY
+1183 LQ
-1198 EFSSFEIL
+1198 
-1206 ANLKLGGIYKINEE
+1206 
-1220 YEKEIKEFVL
+1220 

>member
-43 NWKSPYIYYCCDN
+43 NWKSPYIYYYCDN
-56 LAPVTWPG
+56 LTPVTWPG

-90 DNGANQN
+90 D
-97 PAQNQEGYSV
+97 
-107 EGEKWYK
+107 
-114 KGTWYQNRPEIQT
+114 
-127 TKIHYY
+127 
-133 NENGWSEPYIYY
+133 
-145 YSDNENPVNWPGTA
+145 
-159 MNSDGGNWYSF
+159 
-170 SVNDVENVKVIFS
+170 
-183 NNGANQ
+183 NGANQ

-336 AWPGNAMSFVSDN
+336 AWPGNAMSFVRDN

-372 PPQNQPGFEVKGIVW
+372 PPQNQPGFDVKGIVW

-404 LPDYMELILGTNLNN
+404 LPDYMEMVLGTNLNN

-448 GVKDSN
+448 GVKDSD

-459 DKLANLEEY
+459 DKLTNLEEY
-468 KLGTSPINPDT
+468 KLDTSPINPDT

-504 DTLSDGDDVALGFS
+504 DGLSDGDDVALGFS

-678 REGTTTKLYYDFA
+678 RVGTTTKLYYDFA
-691 FVVDTSGSMSGQSIN
+691 FVVDTSGSMEGQRIE

-717 CLADSDNACLVSF
+717 CLTDNDNACLVSF
-730 ASNAYLNAHL
+730 ESNAYLKARL
-740 GATKEYLHTAI
+740 GATKETLHTAI
-751 NSLNASGGTY
+751 NSLNAYGGTY
-761 VSKGLNMALN
+761 VSSGLNMALN
-771 QLNFSTS
+771 QLIASTS

-803 ANNIKIFAINVFSA
+803 ANNIKIFAINVISA
-817 DNDKLQNMADETGGE
+817 DNDILQSMADETGGE

-879 NGKIVYTEPNKPDT
+879 NGKIVYTDPNKPDT

-908 RCITTNFPTI
+908 RSGVLIFPSLEL
-918 NIPFK
+918 PFK
-923 PINNDKYYIGN
+923 PLFNNNMYIGK
-934 GCYSSSTVYFNNY
+934 GAYSSSVLYFNNK
-947 SDPTLQDTDGDGYN
+947 SDPTQKELPIEEKDNNLSEEELRLLVSLQYILYDNINDDYICDNISDEISNIRRNSKISNIYNSDEVKLISHNKTTKVNCEKNEKFSVESIKQLHQRDSLILSLGGFFGPYGEVLSILGSVAKNLEQGENVDLFSLFMSISFFDKLLPKNYITLRKMIDLNNTIDIIYEDRETYKVADNFVVQKDDAFVQLLVSSNLGKENVSYFIYFRDDKVAYIKTSTAGSGDIQGSYPGYEKMIESKWKRDGYV
-961 DCKGE
+961 G
-966 NDLKY
+966 
-971 KYSGIISKGEFGA
+971 
-984 IKYKGDIYNIVIPD
+984 
-998 HLTTYITSPNVE
+998 
-1010 WSIVQEDYIN
+1010 
-1020 NLKFDVSG
+1020 
-1028 FISGAELGDTGES
+1028 
-1041 ENIHDGY
+1041 
-1048 TLFNNSKVN
+1048 
-1057 LKLGIPG
+1057 
-1064 ALCGLLSSLPDYV
+1064 
-1077 DSYDIKFSFQKSKN
+1077 
-1091 GYKRVIISTY
+1091 R
-1101 STKSTNFYKTYAG
+1101 
-1114 SIPYSALD
+1114 
-1122 NQLNSLGKAITSTK
+1122 
-1136 IAQYL
+1136 
-1141 AELNGKPYRGFD
+1141 
-1153 YDMKIY
+1153 
-1159 VDEHHMEND
+1159 
-1168 AATNLFIN
+1168 
-1176 SNGDFME
+1176 
-1183 TPVIYSKDKVVLGKY
+1183 
-1198 EFSSFEIL
+1198 
-1206 ANLKLGGIYKINEE
+1206 
-1220 YEKEIKEFVL
+1220 

>member
-31 ENQITVYYYNEN
+31 EDQITVYYYNEN
-43 NWKSPYIYYCCDN
+43 NWKSPYIYYYCDN

-90 DNGANQN
+90 D
-97 PAQNQEGYSV
+97 
-107 EGEKWYK
+107 
-114 KGTWYQNRPEIQT
+114 
-127 TKIHYY
+127 
-133 NENGWSEPYIYY
+133 
-145 YSDNENPVNWPGTA
+145 
-159 MNSDGGNWYSF
+159 
-170 SVNDVENVKVIFS
+170 
-183 NNGANQ
+183 NGANQ

-336 AWPGNAMSFVSDN
+336 AWPGNAMSFVRDN

-372 PPQNQPGFEVKGIVW
+372 PPQNQPGFDVKGIVW

-404 LPDYMELILGTNLNN
+404 LPDYMEMVLGTNLNN

-427 PDGYEVLTL
+427 LDGYEVLTL

-448 GVKDSN
+448 GVKDSD

-459 DKLANLEEY
+459 DKLTNLEEY
-468 KLGTSPINPDT
+468 KLDTSPINPDT

-678 REGTTTKLYYDFA
+678 RVGTTTKLYYDFA
-691 FVVDTSGSMSGQSIN
+691 FVVDTSGSMEGQRIE

-717 CLADSDNACLVSF
+717 CLTDNDNACLVSF
-730 ASNAYLNAHL
+730 ESNAYLKARL
-740 GATKEYLHTAI
+740 GATKGTLHTAI
-751 NSLNASGGTY
+751 NSLNAYGGTY
-761 VSKGLNMALN
+761 VSSGLNMALN
-771 QLNFSTS
+771 QLIASTS

-803 ANNIKIFAINVFSA
+803 ANNIKIFAINVISA
-817 DNDKLQNMADETGGE
+817 DNDILQSMADETGGE

-879 NGKIVYTEPNKPDT
+879 NGKMVYTDPNNPDT

-908 RCITTNFPTI
+908 RSGVLIFPSLEL
-918 NIPFK
+918 PFK
-923 PINNDKYYIGN
+923 PLFNNNMYIGK
-934 GCYSSSTVYFNNY
+934 GAYSSSVLYFNNK
-947 SDPTLQDTDGDGYN
+947 SDPTQKELPIEEKDSNLSEEELRLLVSLQYILYDNINDDYICDNISDEISNIRRNSKISNIYN
-961 DCKGE
+961 SDEVKLISHNKTTKVNCEKNEKFSVESIKQLHQRDSLILSLGGFFGPYGEVLSILGSVAKNLEQGE
-966 NDLKY
+966 NVDLFSLFMSISFFDKLLPKNYITLRKMIDLNNTIDIIYEDRETY
-971 KYSGIISKGEFGA
+971 KVADNFVVQKDDAFVQLLVSSNLGKENVSYFIYFRDDKVA
-984 IKYKGDIYNIVIPD
+984 YIKTSTAGSGDIQGSY
-998 HLTTYITSPNVE
+998 
-1010 WSIVQEDYIN
+1010 
-1020 NLKFDVSG
+1020 
-1028 FISGAELGDTGES
+1028 
-1041 ENIHDGY
+1041 
-1048 TLFNNSKVN
+1048 
-1057 LKLGIPG
+1057 PG
-1064 ALCGLLSSLPDYV
+1064 
-1077 DSYDIKFSFQKSKN
+1077 
-1091 GYKRVIISTY
+1091 
-1101 STKSTNFYKTYAG
+1101 
-1114 SIPYSALD
+1114 
-1122 NQLNSLGKAITSTK
+1122 
-1136 IAQYL
+1136 
-1141 AELNGKPYRGFD
+1141 
-1153 YDMKIY
+1153 
-1159 VDEHHMEND
+1159 
-1168 AATNLFIN
+1168 
-1176 SNGDFME
+1176 
-1183 TPVIYSKDKVVLGKY
+1183 
-1198 EFSSFEIL
+1198 
-1206 ANLKLGGIYKINEE
+1206 
-1220 YEKEIKEFVL
+1220 YEKMIESKWKRDVYVGR

>member
-31 ENQITVYYYNEN
+31 EDQITVYYYNEN
-43 NWKSPYIYYCCDN
+43 NWKSPYIYYYCDN

-90 DNGANQN
+90 D
-97 PAQNQEGYSV
+97 
-107 EGEKWYK
+107 
-114 KGTWYQNRPEIQT
+114 
-127 TKIHYY
+127 
-133 NENGWSEPYIYY
+133 
-145 YSDNENPVNWPGTA
+145 
-159 MNSDGGNWYSF
+159 
-170 SVNDVENVKVIFS
+170 
-183 NNGANQ
+183 NGANQ

-328 KDINDTGK
+328 KDNNDTGK
-336 AWPGNAMSFVSDN
+336 AWPGNAMSFVRDN

-372 PPQNQPGFEVKGIVW
+372 PPQNQPGFDVKGIVW

-404 LPDYMELILGTNLNN
+404 LPDYMEMVLGTNLNN

-427 PDGYEVLTL
+427 LDGYEVLTL

-448 GVKDSN
+448 GVKDSD

-459 DKLANLEEY
+459 DKLTNLEEY
-468 KLGTSPINPDT
+468 KLDTSPINPDT

-556 VSFEGTGNISNTT
+556 VSFEGTGNINNTT
-569 TIENI
+569 TIEDI
-574 YGKDILSS
+574 YGKDMLSS

-589 APVEITTT
+589 SPVEITTT

-678 REGTTTKLYYDFA
+678 RVGTTTKLYYDFA
-691 FVVDTSGSMSGQSIN
+691 FVVDTSGSMEGQRIE

-717 CLADSDNACLVSF
+717 CLTDNDNACLVSF
-730 ASNAYLNAHL
+730 ESNAYLKARL
-740 GATKEYLHTAI
+740 GATKETLHTAI
-751 NSLNASGGTY
+751 NSLNAYGGTY
-761 VSKGLNMALN
+761 VSSGLNMALN
-771 QLNFSTS
+771 QLIASTS

-803 ANNIKIFAINVFSA
+803 ANNIKIFAINVISA
-817 DNDKLQNMADETGGE
+817 DNDILQSMADETGGE

-879 NGKIVYTEPNKPDT
+879 NGKIVYTAPNKPDT

-908 RCITTNFPTI
+908 RSGVLIFPSLEL
-918 NIPFK
+918 PFK
-923 PINNDKYYIGN
+923 PLFNNNMYIGK
-934 GCYSSSTVYFNNY
+934 GAYSSSVLYFNNK
-947 SDPTLQDTDGDGYN
+947 SDPTQKELPIEEKDSNLSEEELRLLVSLQYILYDNINDDYICDNISDEISNIRRNSKISNIYNSDEVKLISHNKTTKVNCEKNEKFSVESIKQLHQRDSLILSLGGFFGPYGEVLSILGSVAKNLEQGENVDLFSLFMSISFFDKLLPKNYITLRKMIDLNNTIDIIYEDRETYKVADNFVVQKDDAFVQLLVSSNLGKENVSYFIYFRDDKVAYIKTSTAGSGDIQGSYPGYEKMIESKWKRDGYV
-961 DCKGE
+961 G
-966 NDLKY
+966 
-971 KYSGIISKGEFGA
+971 
-984 IKYKGDIYNIVIPD
+984 
-998 HLTTYITSPNVE
+998 
-1010 WSIVQEDYIN
+1010 
-1020 NLKFDVSG
+1020 
-1028 FISGAELGDTGES
+1028 
-1041 ENIHDGY
+1041 
-1048 TLFNNSKVN
+1048 
-1057 LKLGIPG
+1057 
-1064 ALCGLLSSLPDYV
+1064 
-1077 DSYDIKFSFQKSKN
+1077 
-1091 GYKRVIISTY
+1091 R
-1101 STKSTNFYKTYAG
+1101 
-1114 SIPYSALD
+1114 
-1122 NQLNSLGKAITSTK
+1122 
-1136 IAQYL
+1136 
-1141 AELNGKPYRGFD
+1141 
-1153 YDMKIY
+1153 
-1159 VDEHHMEND
+1159 
-1168 AATNLFIN
+1168 
-1176 SNGDFME
+1176 
-1183 TPVIYSKDKVVLGKY
+1183 
-1198 EFSSFEIL
+1198 
-1206 ANLKLGGIYKINEE
+1206 
-1220 YEKEIKEFVL
+1220 

>member
-31 ENQITVYYYNEN
+31 EDQITVYYYNEN
-43 NWKSPYIYYCCDN
+43 NWKSPYIYYYCDN

-90 DNGANQN
+90 D
-97 PAQNQEGYSV
+97 
-107 EGEKWYK
+107 
-114 KGTWYQNRPEIQT
+114 
-127 TKIHYY
+127 
-133 NENGWSEPYIYY
+133 
-145 YSDNENPVNWPGTA
+145 
-159 MNSDGGNWYSF
+159 
-170 SVNDVENVKVIFS
+170 
-183 NNGANQ
+183 NGANQ

-336 AWPGNAMSFVSDN
+336 AWPGNAMSFVRDN

-372 PPQNQPGFEVKGIVW
+372 PPQNQPGFDVKGIVW

-404 LPDYMELILGTNLNN
+404 LPDYMEMVLGTNLNN

-427 PDGYEVLTL
+427 LDGYEVLTL

-448 GVKDSN
+448 GVKDSD

-459 DKLANLEEY
+459 DKLTNLEEY
-468 KLGTSPINPDT
+468 KLDTSPINPDT

-678 REGTTTKLYYDFA
+678 RVGTTTKLYYDFA
-691 FVVDTSGSMSGQSIN
+691 FVVDTSGSMEGQRIE

-717 CLADSDNACLVSF
+717 CLTDNDNACLVSF
-730 ASNAYLNAHL
+730 ESNAYLKARL
-740 GATKEYLHTAI
+740 GATKGTLHTAI
-751 NSLNASGGTY
+751 NSLNAYGGTY
-761 VSKGLNMALN
+761 VSSGLNMALN
-771 QLNFSTS
+771 QLIASTS

-803 ANNIKIFAINVFSA
+803 ANNIKIFAINVISA
-817 DNDKLQNMADETGGE
+817 DNDILQSMADETGGE

-879 NGKIVYTEPNKPDT
+879 NGKMVYTDPNNPDT

-908 RCITTNFPTI
+908 RSGVLIFPSLEL
-918 NIPFK
+918 PFK
-923 PINNDKYYIGN
+923 PLFNNNMYIGK
-934 GCYSSSTVYFNNY
+934 GAYSSSVLYFNNK
-947 SDPTLQDTDGDGYN
+947 SDPTQKELPIEEKDSNLSEEELRLLVSLQYILYDNINDDYICDNISDEISNIRRNSKISNIYNSDEVKLISHNKTTKVNCEKNEKFSVESIKQLHQRDSLILSLGGFFGPYGEVLSILGSVAKNLEQGENVDLFSLFMSISFFDKLLPKNYITLRKMIDLNNTIDIIYEDRETYKVADNFVVQKDDAFVQLLVSSNLGKENVSYFIYFRDDKVAYIKTSTAGSGDIQGSYPGYEKMIESKWKRDGYV
-961 DCKGE
+961 G
-966 NDLKY
+966 
-971 KYSGIISKGEFGA
+971 
-984 IKYKGDIYNIVIPD
+984 
-998 HLTTYITSPNVE
+998 
-1010 WSIVQEDYIN
+1010 
-1020 NLKFDVSG
+1020 
-1028 FISGAELGDTGES
+1028 
-1041 ENIHDGY
+1041 
-1048 TLFNNSKVN
+1048 
-1057 LKLGIPG
+1057 
-1064 ALCGLLSSLPDYV
+1064 
-1077 DSYDIKFSFQKSKN
+1077 
-1091 GYKRVIISTY
+1091 R
-1101 STKSTNFYKTYAG
+1101 
-1114 SIPYSALD
+1114 
-1122 NQLNSLGKAITSTK
+1122 
-1136 IAQYL
+1136 
-1141 AELNGKPYRGFD
+1141 
-1153 YDMKIY
+1153 
-1159 VDEHHMEND
+1159 
-1168 AATNLFIN
+1168 
-1176 SNGDFME
+1176 
-1183 TPVIYSKDKVVLGKY
+1183 
-1198 EFSSFEIL
+1198 
-1206 ANLKLGGIYKINEE
+1206 
-1220 YEKEIKEFVL
+1220 

>member
-31 ENQITVYYYNEN
+31 EDQITVYYYNEN
-43 NWKSPYIYYCCDN
+43 NWKSPYIYYYCDN

-90 DNGANQN
+90 D
-97 PAQNQEGYSV
+97 
-107 EGEKWYK
+107 
-114 KGTWYQNRPEIQT
+114 
-127 TKIHYY
+127 
-133 NENGWSEPYIYY
+133 
-145 YSDNENPVNWPGTA
+145 
-159 MNSDGGNWYSF
+159 
-170 SVNDVENVKVIFS
+170 
-183 NNGANQ
+183 NGANQ

-336 AWPGNAMSFVSDN
+336 AWPGNAMSFVRDN

-372 PPQNQPGFEVKGIVW
+372 PPQNQPGFDVKGIVW

-404 LPDYMELILGTNLNN
+404 LPDYMEMVLGTNLNN

-427 PDGYEVLTL
+427 LDGYEVLTL

-448 GVKDSN
+448 GVKDSD

-459 DKLANLEEY
+459 DKLTNLEEY
-468 KLGTSPINPDT
+468 KLDTSPINPYT

-678 REGTTTKLYYDFA
+678 RVGTTTKLYYDFA
-691 FVVDTSGSMSGQSIN
+691 FVVDTSGSMEGQRIE

-717 CLADSDNACLVSF
+717 CLTDNDNACLVSF
-730 ASNAYLNAHL
+730 ESNAYLKARL
-740 GATKEYLHTAI
+740 GATKGTLHTAI
-751 NSLNASGGTY
+751 NSLNAYGGTY
-761 VSKGLNMALN
+761 VSSGLNMALN
-771 QLNFSTS
+771 QLIASTS

-803 ANNIKIFAINVFSA
+803 ANNIKIFAINVISA
-817 DNDKLQNMADETGGE
+817 DNDILQSMADETGGE

-879 NGKIVYTEPNKPDT
+879 NGKMVYTDPNNPDT

-908 RCITTNFPTI
+908 RSGVLIFPSLEL
-918 NIPFK
+918 PFK
-923 PINNDKYYIGN
+923 PLFNNNMYIGK
-934 GCYSSSTVYFNNY
+934 GAYSSSVLYFNNK
-947 SDPTLQDTDGDGYN
+947 SDPTQKELPIEEKDSNLSEEELRLLVSLQYILYDNINDDYICDNISDEISNIRRNSKISNIYNSDEVKLISHNKTTKVNCEKNEKFSVESIKQLHQRDSLILSLGGFFGPYGEVLSILGSVAKNLEQGENVDLFSLFMSISFFDKLLPKNYITLRKMIDLNNTIDIIYEDRETYKVADNFVVQKDDAFVQLLVSSNLGKENVSYFIYFRDDKVAYIKTSTAGSGDIQGSYPGYEKMIESKWKRDGYV
-961 DCKGE
+961 G
-966 NDLKY
+966 
-971 KYSGIISKGEFGA
+971 
-984 IKYKGDIYNIVIPD
+984 
-998 HLTTYITSPNVE
+998 
-1010 WSIVQEDYIN
+1010 
-1020 NLKFDVSG
+1020 
-1028 FISGAELGDTGES
+1028 
-1041 ENIHDGY
+1041 
-1048 TLFNNSKVN
+1048 
-1057 LKLGIPG
+1057 
-1064 ALCGLLSSLPDYV
+1064 
-1077 DSYDIKFSFQKSKN
+1077 
-1091 GYKRVIISTY
+1091 R
-1101 STKSTNFYKTYAG
+1101 
-1114 SIPYSALD
+1114 
-1122 NQLNSLGKAITSTK
+1122 
-1136 IAQYL
+1136 
-1141 AELNGKPYRGFD
+1141 
-1153 YDMKIY
+1153 
-1159 VDEHHMEND
+1159 
-1168 AATNLFIN
+1168 
-1176 SNGDFME
+1176 
-1183 TPVIYSKDKVVLGKY
+1183 
-1198 EFSSFEIL
+1198 
-1206 ANLKLGGIYKINEE
+1206 
-1220 YEKEIKEFVL
+1220 